1 MKSVLVLTGF
11 GLVVLATLACR
22 SSTPAP
28 TPAPASHPEPP
39 PIVEIVDKIEPE
51 PPDRV
56 LSSEEL
62 LLLKDDLKLTR
73 MPEEGVEYVRMSR
86 AGPQRFLKLKQ
97 QAPVEQQELPGVF
110 PGSPSKGVRIY
121 TRASP
126 SPRPVKSIAKQD

>member
-11 GLVVLATLACR
+11 GLAMLATLACR

-28 TPAPASHPEPP
+28 TPAPASRPEPP

-51 PPDRV
+51 PPERV

-62 LLLKDDLKLTR
+62 LILKDDLKLTR
-73 MPEEGVEYVRMSR
+73 MPEEGVEYVQMSR
-86 AGPQRFLKLKQ
+86 AGPQRYLKLKQ
-97 QAPVEQQELPGVF
+97 QAPAEGQEFLGVSPG
-110 PGSPSKGVRIY
+110 PAPKGFRIY

-126 SPRPVKSIAKQD
+126 TPRPVKSIAKQD